1 MIDKFS
7 TDCVESIDRLYWLKK
22 NCFSNQEIENLRL
35 KCTVDGPLEFSTRQP
50 GPDIHLFEETDSLI
64 GIPRAFG
71 IKEYGFHPRKSSLI
85 DARVEYKFTGKL
97 REKQKLA
104 FDAAKTR
111 LNSPPFSG
119 VIALPPG
126 SGKTVLCLAISDFFQ
141 SKTLVVV
148 HKEFL
153 MDQWTERI
161 LQFTDIKRHEI
172 GRVQADKV
180 DIYDKKIVLGMMQ
193 SLYQKEYFNVF
204 DKFGMV
210 IFDECH
216 RVGAGEWSNIG
227 KRFNA
232 KFKLG
237 VSATVSRGD
246 DTDRII
252 EYHIGNIIY
261 EDLKYD
267 VIPKIYQTNFVLDF
281 DQEDVSNRRGEVNI
295 AKMITKISECDE
307 RNKWITGEILKA
319 RSKDRKILVLSHRL
333 NQLKDIE
340 KRLSSAG
347 ISCFDTGFYVGGM
360 DIMDRRRSENCKIM
374 LATYQM
380 ACIEENSEIFDYS
393 SGEIHK
399 AREIIDLNK
408 KVSMCSMDNNG
419 KYVISNFDV
428 CARTGEKECVEI
440 ATTTGMVTVSKD
452 HKLLTQDGYK
462 EASNITTK
470 DYLVSPDKISVNI
483 ESSGL
488 SKDEMWSIGCIIG
501 DGSISQ
507 IRKGVAEY
515 VSADKDI
522 LNNLENCLCSNGMYL
537 DKVEKRTYHYFIKC
551 ILGKHGR
558 GNKSWLRNISERYDL
573 IRKGKDKKLP
583 KEFLVDTEENISSI
597 LGGLFDTDGCAF
609 SDGRR
614 VTCSFYTVSNVLSEQ
629 IRFLLLRLGIHS
641 YKTFTTKKGYS
652 PVNVINIPKVF
663 IKRFIELIDLR
674 LTRKKKILESVS
686 MRNTVSKWNAIPRS
700 MFEKPLF
707 ILKKNK
713 QIKIF
718 SNMCMS
724 IGYSGT
730 GMCFSDR
737 DISKE
742 VYDKACTYTGVKNE
756 CGGKI
761 FSRVKLIT
769 DVGIKKVCDF
779 SIPEHRNYLVNN
791 YVIHNS
797 EGMDVPELDCLIF
810 ATPLNKIEQPIGR
823 TLRKII
829 GKRQPV
835 IVDIVDHFDITQ
847 RFAYKRRE
855 KYDELGFDT
864 VLASKKNKASS
875 WIN

>member
-380 ACIEENSEIFDYS
+380 AC
-393 SGEIHK
+393 
-399 AREIIDLNK
+399 
-408 KVSMCSMDNNG
+408 
-419 KYVISNFDV
+419 
-428 CARTGEKECVEI
+428 
-440 ATTTGMVTVSKD
+440 
-452 HKLLTQDGYK
+452 
-462 EASNITTK
+462 
-470 DYLVSPDKISVNI
+470 
-483 ESSGL
+483 
-488 SKDEMWSIGCIIG
+488 KDEMWSIGCIIG

-823 TLRKII
+823 TLRKIV

-835 IVDIVDHFDITQ
+835 IVDIVNHFYITQ